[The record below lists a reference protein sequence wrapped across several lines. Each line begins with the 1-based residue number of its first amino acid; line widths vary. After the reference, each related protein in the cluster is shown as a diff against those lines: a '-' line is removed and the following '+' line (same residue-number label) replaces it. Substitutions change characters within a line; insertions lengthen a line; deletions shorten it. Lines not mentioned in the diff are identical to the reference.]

1 MQDSWYTGVHE
12 HSIHSLSYI
21 KNPLDGLFMVEIG
34 VRKNKKLF
42 PLKLLKTVID
52 GTPNYTY

>member
-1 MQDSWYTGVHE
+1 MA
-12 HSIHSLSYI
+12 
-21 KNPLDGLFMVEIG
+21 EIG

-52 GTPNYTY
+52 DMPNYTY